1 MQERPKVGRT
11 LVIKAKRKSNGAV
24 GSDRKNNTGKVGIVY
39 DTTNPGRWT
48 EVGRVE
54 GATFKDLCG
63 NLRTAKLV
71 PVHVTIDKRGDT
83 SF

>member
-1 MQERPKVGRT
+1 MKDRPVLGYT
-11 LVIKAKRKSNGAV
+11 LVIKSKRKSNGAV

-39 DTTNPGRWT
+39 QANGDGRHT
-48 EVGRVE
+48 EVGRAE

-63 NLRTAKLV
+63 NLRSQKLV
-71 PVHVTIDKRGDT
+71 PVSVTINKRGNT